1 VITLQSTRRYLLVQ
15 GGSLL
20 FAATAVGS
28 LAGCTDPAK
37 PAPAAALPTGQAW
50 LLLVDRLEVEV
61 AYIAP
66 KAAPNIDHALT
77 PTPTQSA
84 EAWARQKLVAR
95 GASAPGTVAR
105 FIIRRA
111 SIVETPLVTPGG
123 LRGLIA
129 DDAAFRY
136 EGVLEVD
143 LEIRSATGFRDRQIS
158 VRQDASRTLKERATF
173 DARSALWIEL
183 TNDLVQQM
191 GRSFDQAIP
200 ANFGPVLTY

>member
-1 VITLQSTRRYLLVQ
+1 MLVQ

-20 FAATAVGS
+20 LAATALGS
-28 LAGCTDPAK
+28 LAGCADPAK
-37 PAPAAALPTGQAW
+37 PAPAPATPAGQAW

-61 AYIAP
+61 AYVAP
-66 KAAPNIDHALT
+66 KAAPNIDHALS
-77 PTPTQSA
+77 PTPTQAA

-95 GASAPGTVAR
+95 GAQAPGTVAR

-111 SIVETPLVTPGG
+111 SIVETPLATPGG
-123 LRGLIA
+123 IRGLIA
-129 DDAAFRY
+129 DNAAFRY
-136 EGVLEVD
+136 EGILEVD
-143 LEIRSATGFRDRQIS
+143 LEIRNASGFRDRQIA

-173 DARSALWIEL
+173 DERRALWIEL